1 MKKGDFMM
9 ACDLNKVISAFNI
22 SRAAEIYGNGHIND
36 TYLVNHTKKYILQK
50 INTNI
55 FKRPEQLMA
64 VTDFIKKKVIAA
76 GGDPERETL
85 TVIRTVE
92 GKNYYKAEDGSYF
105 RMYNFVENAVSY
117 DAIENPIQF
126 YHAAKAFGRFQQ
138 MLSDFP
144 VEILDETIPNFHNTR
159 SRFSDFLAAVEA
171 DKVSRAVGIK
181 SEIQFVLDREKYA
194 DVVNDAIKDGSVP
207 VRVTHNDTKLNNV
220 LLDVNTNEG
229 VCVIDLDTVMPG
241 SALYD
246 FGDALRFGA
255 NHGAEDDKNLENVY
269 CDLDLFEQFT
279 KGFLEEVGESLT
291 EKEIEL
297 LPFSAILM
305 TYECGMRFLGDYLNG
320 DVYFKIH
327 YPEHNLDRA
336 RSQFKLV
343 ADMESKSDEMA
354 SIVRKYR
361 K

>member
-1 MKKGDFMM
+1 ME
-9 ACDLNKVISAFNI
+9 NI
-22 SRAAEIYGNGHIND
+22 A
-36 TYLVNHTKKYILQK
+36 
-50 INTNI
+50 
-55 FKRPEQLMA
+55 A

>member
-55 FKRPEQLMA
+55 FKRPEQLMENIAA

-194 DVVNDAIKDGSVP
+194 DVVNEA
-207 VRVTHNDTKLNNV
+207 
-220 LLDVNTNEG
+220 
-229 VCVIDLDTVMPG
+229 
-241 SALYD
+241 
-246 FGDALRFGA
+246 
-255 NHGAEDDKNLENVY
+255 
-269 CDLDLFEQFT
+269 
-279 KGFLEEVGESLT
+279 
-291 EKEIEL
+291 
-297 LPFSAILM
+297 
-305 TYECGMRFLGDYLNG
+305 
-320 DVYFKIH
+320 
-327 YPEHNLDRA
+327 
-336 RSQFKLV
+336 
-343 ADMESKSDEMA
+343 
-354 SIVRKYR
+354 
-361 K
+361 

>member
-1 MKKGDFMM
+1 
-9 ACDLNKVISAFNI
+9 
-22 SRAAEIYGNGHIND
+22 
-36 TYLVNHTKKYILQK
+36 
-50 INTNI
+50 
-55 FKRPEQLMA
+55 
-64 VTDFIKKKVIAA
+64 
-76 GGDPERETL
+76 
-85 TVIRTVE
+85 
-92 GKNYYKAEDGSYF
+92 
-105 RMYNFVENAVSY
+105 MYNFVENAVSY